1 MKEIMKL
8 THMRSV
14 VSRLAG
20 GGISMAK
27 SRSAV
32 MLLAAVVML
41 LGGCRSHHSVRF
53 PGAAQGGAPVNV
65 EFAHLSKHRRLL
77 IEEAQTWIGT
87 PYKYA
92 ESTKHKGSDC
102 SGMVVS
108 VYLDALGIKL
118 PRNSAQQADFCA
130 PVKLRQVLPG
140 DLVFFATG
148 KDASRISHV
157 GIMLDYENFIHVS
170 TSKGVVI
177 SKITTQYYTSR
188 FMGFGRVPGL

>member
-1 MKEIMKL
+1 MN
-8 THMRSV
+8 RSIQGLHIIATV
-14 VSRLAG
+14 
-20 GGISMAK
+20 
-27 SRSAV
+27 
-32 MLLAAVVML
+32 AVVLLL
-41 LGGCRSHHSVRF
+41 LGGCRSHSSVRF

-65 EFAHLSKHRRLL
+65 EFARLSKERRQL
-77 IEEAQTWIGT
+77 IEEAQSWIGT

-92 ESTKHKGSDC
+92 ESTKHRGSDC

-118 PRNSAQQADFCA
+118 PRNSAQQAEFCR
-130 PVKLRQVLPG
+130 PVQLRQVLPG

-148 KDASRISHV
+148 KDQSKISHV

-177 SKITTQYYTSR
+177 SKITTPYYTSR
-188 FMGFGRVPGL
+188 FMGFGKVPGL